1 MGSNPTGSAIIPP
14 STHISLGQMLGLPEA
29 VGGIGLA
36 AAPVMQI
43 PRKHEDR
50 GVAIAK
56 EGV

>member
-1 MGSNPTGSAIIPP
+1 
-14 STHISLGQMLGLPEA
+14 MLGLPET

-36 AAPVMQI
+36 ASPIMQI
-43 PRKHEDR
+43 LREHEDS

>member
-1 MGSNPTGSAIIPP
+1 MGSNPTGSAIIPL
-14 STHISLGQMLGLPEA
+14 STHISLGQVLGLPEP

-36 AAPVMQI
+36 ASPVMQI
-43 PRKHEDR
+43 SREHEDR